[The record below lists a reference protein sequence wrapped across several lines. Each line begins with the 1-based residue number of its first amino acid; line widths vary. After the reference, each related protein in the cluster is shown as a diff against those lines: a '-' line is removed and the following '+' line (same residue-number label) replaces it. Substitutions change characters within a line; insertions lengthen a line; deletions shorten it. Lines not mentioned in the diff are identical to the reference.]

1 MRALRWVAGILAFL
15 VLATAAIVASFLWEE
30 RQTSNEQSQL
40 ASFYADPTP
49 MPASPG
55 QLVRFEPLTNAAGER
70 VSVPGGTAWRVLYS
84 SQRPNGAIAV
94 SGGMVFLPDAPAPAD
109 GRPVLAWAHGT
120 VGQGDACAPSRSA
133 NPVKP
138 IASWMPIALE
148 RGWAV
153 IATDYTG
160 LGTTGPNLYL
170 VGAAEAADVMHAV
183 GAARAL
189 PSASLSDRM
198 VVMGH
203 SQGGHSALWTGH
215 LASSIDPSMELLGV
229 AAIAPAAELND
240 IIGAQW
246 NTPVSWVIG
255 PEILAS
261 WPVVDPSLPTSI
273 LSETALEQGPR
284 IAQECITTAAIEGL
298 VRTQFGQPYF
308 TENPRDTTSW
318 SDYAAVETPDPLPAS
333 LPMLLAQSTTDT
345 VVLAWPNAAL
355 QERWCAAGSDLASL
369 WIADVSH
376 IQTALVVGPSVM
388 AWVGDRFA
396 GRPQV
401 RSCQTPP
408 PVSPKG

>member
-1 MRALRWVAGILAFL
+1 MRALRWFAGILTFL

-49 MPASPG
+49 MPATPG
-55 QLVRFEPLTNAAGER
+55 RLVRFEPLTNAAGER

-138 IASWMPIALE
+138 IASWLPIALE

-215 LASSIDPSMELLGV
+215 LAASIDPTMELLGV

-284 IAQECITTAAIEGL
+284 IAQECISTAAIEGL

-308 TENPRDTTSW
+308 TENPRDTISW

-333 LPMLLAQSTTDT
+333 LPMLLAQSTTDN